1 MTTAPHKCG
10 AHYPAFNP
18 HLPRLSGALRRRS
31 FSCPWRALLRRV
43 FLSAHLGPPHLTLH
57 PRLLDFAHPTV
68 AHLHP
73 RHLDRLAHRALC
85 CTLQHAARSV
95 SPHGYDQSMKH
106 YDEDHLRAWEAL
118 CHTLIQTQTAL
129 ANTQKV
135 IQEQISAIKRRQSSR
150 ARGRKYRKRHNI
162 K

>member
-1 MTTAPHKCG
+1 
-10 AHYPAFNP
+10 
-18 HLPRLSGALRRRS
+18 
-31 FSCPWRALLRRV
+31 
-43 FLSAHLGPPHLTLH
+43 
-57 PRLLDFAHPTV
+57 
-68 AHLHP
+68 
-73 RHLDRLAHRALC
+73 
-85 CTLQHAARSV
+85 
-95 SPHGYDQSMKH
+95 MKH